1 MKLTVL
7 GATGGIGRQIVSQAL
22 DAGHQVTAVVRD
34 PARLV
39 LSHPAL
45 EVLTADVTDPQALRP
60 AVAGRDAVLS
70 ALGPRSRKAAGIA
83 SLGTRSAVQALE
95 ETGGRRIVV
104 VSAVPV
110 GPMPEG
116 ESLLYRS
123 VLNPL
128 LCAVLREAYA
138 DLAAM
143 EAELS
148 RSAADWTVVRPP
160 KLTNRPRTGHYR
172 TALGANVPHGR
183 SISRADVAHLMLATL
198 DDPATVRQAVGV
210 AY

>member
-7 GATGGIGRQIVSQAL
+7 GATGGVGRQVVRQAL

-34 PARLV
+34 PDRFL

-45 EVLTADVTDPQALRP
+45 EVVTADVTDSLALRP

-70 ALGPRSRKAAGIA
+70 GLGPRGRKAAGI
-83 SLGTRSAVQALE
+83 SSRGTRSALQALA

-104 VSAVPV
+104 VSAAPV

-116 ESLLYRS
+116 ESLLYRAVAS
-123 VLNPL
+123 PL
-128 LCAVLREAYA
+128 LRRLLREVYA

-143 EAELS
+143 EAELA
-148 RSAADWTVVRPP
+148 RSDADWTVVRPP
-160 KLTNRPRTGHYR
+160 RLTDRPGTGRYR
-172 TALGANVPHGR
+172 TALGANVRHGR
-183 SISRADVAHLMLATL
+183 SIARADVAHLMLAAL